1 MVKISDSHYKSNIVG
16 LDQTQT
22 ISNFLSISI
31 PTVTCNIINATSI
44 AFEDLTASSFVASK
58 ITATT
63 IDADTITVN
72 SLTATTADIG
82 TLTANSV
89 TATNLIANS
98 YLKLGTKKFIMFGD
112 YTVEAS
118 IVSAVQAVSAS
129 PGSLYMGPDLW
140 IMDSSTTAT
149 TIAVN

>member
-22 ISNFLSISI
+22 ISNFLSISV

-44 AFEDLTASSFVASK
+44 AFEDLTASSLVASK

-72 SLTATTADIG
+72 SLTATTVDIG

-98 YLKLGTKKFIMFGD
+98 YLKLGAKKYIMFGE
-112 YTVEAS
+112 YSVEAS
-118 IVSAVQAVSAS
+118 IVALATSLTAS
-129 PGSLYMGPDLW
+129 PGSLYMGPNLW
-140 IMDSSTTAT
+140 IMDASETAT
-149 TIAVN
+149 TIAIN

>member
-1 MVKISDSHYKSNIVG
+1 MGNSHYKSHLVG
-16 LDQTQT
+16 KNGTET
-22 ISNFLSISI
+22 ITNFLSISI

-44 AFEDLTASSFVASK
+44 AFEDLTASSLVASK

-63 IDADTITVN
+63 IDVSTLTAN
-72 SLTATTADIG
+72 SITATTADIG